1 MIDDYLIPATRAQYY
16 ALAASVKRERGDG
29 CLSLGA
35 TLSASEGTMWG
46 GGPVMMTTWELDDY
60 PLLRVEQTNN
70 GQRLTHDERDRWAY
84 WINADHAWR
93 VGSTPASQEST
104 APTSPPGEQSSSAV
118 KALT

>member
-1 MIDDYLIPATRAQYY
+1 MSDGYLTPATRDQYY
-16 ALAASVKRERGDG
+16 AVAQSVKRERGDG

-60 PLLRVEQTNN
+60 PLVRVEQSNP
-70 GQRLTHDERDRWAY
+70 GEKLTYDERDVWKY

-93 VGSTPASQEST
+93 A
-104 APTSPPGEQSSSAV
+104 
-118 KALT
+118 K